1 MIDHLRE
8 HKEVFPYLCSK
19 ELPSSTDRTA
29 LRMIFQAI
37 FININMDSFVV
48 LRKASNP
55 YELWMCLWKAYGDPQ
70 VPPFLK
76 DILPPITPVVVPTT
90 LIEIIPP
97 NAPIAS
103 IDPIPTIDAPDLVQQ

>member
-19 ELPSSTDRTA
+19 ELPSSIDRTV
-29 LRMIFQAI
+29 LRMIFQVI
-37 FININMDSFVV
+37 FINNSMDCFVV

-70 VPPFLK
+70 VPPFLE
-76 DILPPITPVVVPTT
+76 DILPPETLVMVPTT
-90 LIEIIPP
+90 LVEIIPP
-97 NAPIAS
+97 DAPIAS
-103 IDPIPTIDAPDLVQQ
+103 TDIVLAIDAPNLVQ